1 MLFSTEV
8 NKIMKFK
15 LATINSL
22 KPVRGPWLVQGV
34 VVFEGLAK
42 KKKKHC
48 SFLIP
53 PPLVSLSLSKLNQ
66 RF

>member
-1 MLFSTEV
+1 
-8 NKIMKFK
+8 MKFK

-42 KKKKHC
+42 KKKKTLFILD
-48 SFLIP
+48 S
-53 PPLVSLSLSKLNQ
+53 STT
-66 RF
+66 R

>member
-42 KKKKHC
+42 KKQKKTLFILD
-48 SFLIP
+48 S
-53 PPLVSLSLSKLNQ
+53 STT
-66 RF
+66 R